1 MLSGCTAFIL
11 AGGKSSRM
19 GTDKALL
26 NYRGE
31 CLIRYPIRLFQQL
44 SPDVRIIGD
53 PSRYARFG
61 LPVIAD
67 CVPSHGPLSGIYTGL
82 KSSSTQY
89 NLFLA
94 CDMPLMRPEF
104 FELLFSNSANGDA
117 VVMRFEDGSSS
128 PSALSIRWRV
138 CQQSKPTLPPGCSR
152 SPTFSAALPF
162 PMLAKGN
169 SSNRAFPGK
178 FSPMSTP
185 PKKFASSAA
194 SDFSR
199 SRRRQR
205 VPGSVMA

>member
-104 FELLFSNSANGDA
+104 FELLFSKSANGDA
-117 VVMRFEDGSSS
+117 VVMRFEDGFIE
-128 PSALSIRWRV
+128 PLCSIYSV
-138 CQQSKPTLPPGCSR
+138 ACLPAIEAN
-152 SPTFSAALPF
+152 FAAGMF
-162 PMLAKGN
+162 KI
-169 SSNRAFPGK
+169 SHF
-178 FSPMSTP
+178 
-185 PKKFASSAA
+185 
-194 SDFSR
+194 FSR
-199 SRRRQR
+199 VAVAYVGEREFQQQGLSREIFTNINTPEQFRQLGR
-205 VPGSVMA
+205 QGVL

>member
-104 FELLFSNSANGDA
+104 FELLFSKSANGDA
-117 VVMRFEDGSSS
+117 VVMRFEDGFIE
-128 PSALSIRWRV
+128 PLCSIYSV
-138 CQQSKPTLPPGCSR
+138 ACLPAIEAN
-152 SPTFSAALPF
+152 FAAGMF
-162 PMLAKGN
+162 KI
-169 SSNRAFPGK
+169 SHF
-178 FSPMSTP
+178 
-185 PKKFASSAA
+185 
-194 SDFSR
+194 FSR
-199 SRRRQR
+199 VAVSYVGEREFQQQGLSREIFTNVNTPEEVRQLSSE
-205 VPGSVMA
+205 GLL